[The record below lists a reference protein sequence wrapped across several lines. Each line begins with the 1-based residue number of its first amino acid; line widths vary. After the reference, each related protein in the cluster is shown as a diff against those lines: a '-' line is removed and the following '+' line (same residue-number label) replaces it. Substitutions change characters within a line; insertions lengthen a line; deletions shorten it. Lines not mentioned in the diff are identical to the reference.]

1 MKQHSARA
9 GGLQMAGLVA
19 VLGVV
24 SACSKETNTIVEA
37 SMGSEASPAAIDQ
50 DPWGLLPSGQVA
62 WASVD
67 VQRLFASR
75 FGASGER
82 LLTRRL
88 PALAAAG
95 FEPRRDLTALSVGV
109 YSIQGADF
117 LGVAKGSFNPQQIEA
132 AVEQNPVTPL
142 GVRMTKTSYGGRT
155 LFMADSIGFCVL
167 TNQTA
172 LFGNQMG
179 MRRAIDRVRR
189 GRLDRQLPTWLETQL
204 KNGQAPI
211 AIGINLKENPLSA
224 ATRNDLPFLNGMA
237 TLGILANFEEPGLN
251 LAGTASYDDDNAA
264 RLGAQNLEQLDDY
277 LQSMGWLMALFGI
290 AQPLRSLTA
299 EARGN
304 EARFVAEVDGVAI
317 DRLLSQADAIL
328 PGASSPAP
336 PTSGTATPPP
346 AGQ

>member
-1 MKQHSARA
+1 MKCPPALRVVLRA
-9 GGLQMAGLVA
+9 AGLVA
-19 VLGVV
+19 ALGLG
-24 SACSKETNTIVEA
+24 SACSKETNTILEATLGTEA
-37 SMGSEASPAAIDQ
+37 SAAAIDQ

-62 WASVD
+62 WAFLD

-82 LLTRRL
+82 LVMRRL
-88 PALAAAG
+88 PALATAG
-95 FEPRRDLTALSVGV
+95 FEPKRDLATLSVGV

-117 LGVAKGSFNPQQIEA
+117 LGIAKGSFDPQQIEA
-132 AVEQNPVTPL
+132 AVEKNPVTPL
-142 GVRMTKTSYGGRT
+142 GVQMTKTSYGGRT
-155 LFMADSIGFCVL
+155 LFMAESIGFCVL

-172 LFGNQMG
+172 MFGNQMG
-179 MRRAIDRVRR
+179 MRRAIDRIRR
-189 GRLDRQLPTWLETQL
+189 GQLERHLPVWLETQL
-204 KNGQAPI
+204 KNSQAPI
-211 AIGINLKENPLSA
+211 AIGMNLKDNPLSA

-237 TLGILANFEEPGLN
+237 TLGILANFEDPGLN
-251 LAGTASYDDDNAA
+251 LAGTASYDDENSA

-299 EARGN
+299 ESRGN
-304 EARFVAEVDGVAI
+304 EARFIAQVDGAAV

-328 PGASSPAP
+328 PGASSAP
-336 PTSGTATPPP
+336 PPGGTTSTPPA